1 MSTCFLISSLHTV
14 FVIHL
19 AANFI
24 YHCTLCVLECDEL
37 RLGMVPKTKTITLI
51 PEEFKVR
58 NVLVLGDI
66 FTEGVIEQCDFVSLF
81 LKWRQKLNT
90 TLGLWWY
97 LNIGFMY
104 EVEAM
109 ISITN
114 KKIL

>member
-1 MSTCFLISSLHTV
+1 
-14 FVIHL
+14 
-19 AANFI
+19 
-24 YHCTLCVLECDEL
+24 
-37 RLGMVPKTKTITLI
+37 MVPKTKTITLI

-104 EVEAM
+104 EVEAV

-114 KKIL
+114 KNIL